1 VVQFSG
7 STIEMS
13 VTITR
18 KAQFKERVRRWAE
31 KLDARVTSISV
42 RAMTTK
48 WASYSTTGRL
58 TFDATLLELREE
70 LQDYVIAHELL
81 HFHAPNHGK
90 LWKSLM
96 RVHLGQYEQLESELR
111 RVARKQAGKEE
122 IKKEKSKVVRHRK
135 HNTLA

>member
-1 VVQFSG
+1 
-7 STIEMS
+7 MS
-13 VTITR
+13 VTITD
-18 KAQFKERVRRWAE
+18 KATFKERVRGWAE

-42 RAMTTK
+42 RPMTTK

-58 TFDATLLELREE
+58 TFDASLLELRQE

-96 RVHLGQYEQLESELR
+96 RAHLGEHEQLGSGLR
-111 RVARKQAGKEE
+111 RWGITKLRK
-122 IKKEKSKVVRHRK
+122 
-135 HNTLA
+135 